1 MSILDGLERK
11 EQKKINIRKM
21 TNHLQKNRAR
31 ARKRM
36 DMEEDKA
43 HYLLV
48 KDLTE
53 LLEEAKAG
61 EYSWRAF
68 K

>member
-1 MSILDGLERK
+1 MK
-11 EQKKINIRKM
+11 
-21 TNHLQKNRAR
+21 
-31 ARKRM
+31 
-36 DMEEDKA
+36 EDKA

-61 EYSWRAF
+61 EFGDFTNDKYPAPKMALAEKLNKLRQNVINGRYDD
-68 K
+68 